1 MDRQPI
7 WGVKDDHLLIFSGGF
22 VLLFFIGIIFLFC
35 YEVFHVTEDDGY
47 ETASRFIKAVG
58 TIGISSAIFMF
69 STLQGIDVMGILR
82 DKYRRH
88 QFEQGLEQ
96 GRKEQFDKTMEWY
109 KRKDNNPPPTPV
121 SDKNQENQQKS

>member
-1 MDRQPI
+1 
-7 WGVKDDHLLIFSGGF
+7 
-22 VLLFFIGIIFLFC
+22 
-35 YEVFHVTEDDGY
+35 
-47 ETASRFIKAVG
+47 
-58 TIGISSAIFMF
+58 MF